1 MNQEVTSFMKS
12 SRFVPLSALLLLL
25 APAVFAADFGIRA
38 GTYADTS
45 EQFLGA
51 ELLFDLGSLN
61 INPNVEYSLEDDV
74 TEGTVSIDLT
84 YDVTS
89 FDDFTPFVGAGLGLL
104 YTDDEL
110 GNDDTNAVGNLIG
123 GVSFRLGRVTP
134 YVQLKYFRLL
144 DDDVSETVDDMA
156 FTLGLRF

>member
-1 MNQEVTSFMKS
+1 MKS
-12 SRFVPLSALLLLL
+12 FRSLSLSALLLAL

-38 GTYADTS
+38 GTYTDAS

-61 INPNVEYSLEDDV
+61 INPNVEYSLEEDV
-74 TEGTVSIDLT
+74 TEGTVNIDLT

-89 FDDFTPFVGAGLGLL
+89 FDSFTPFVGAGLGLL

-110 GNDDTNAVGNLIG
+110 GNDNTDAVGNLIG
-123 GVSFRLGRVTP
+123 GVSFRFMRVTP
-134 YVQLKYFRLL
+134 YAQLKYVHVL
-144 DDDVSETVDDMA
+144 DDDTPEEDDMA
-156 FTLGLRF
+156 ITIGLRF